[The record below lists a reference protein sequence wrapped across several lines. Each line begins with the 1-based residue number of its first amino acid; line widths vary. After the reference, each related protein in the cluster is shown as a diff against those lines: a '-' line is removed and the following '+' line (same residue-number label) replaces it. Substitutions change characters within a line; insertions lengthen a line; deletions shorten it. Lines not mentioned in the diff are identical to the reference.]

1 MFKEIDSKQLES
13 LLYTD
18 KRLFL
23 LDIRSDAEIMGGM
36 LPNSRHLPMH
46 LIPIKLNELPEDRD
60 VVLYCR
66 TGARSYHAC
75 TYLIQQGFN
84 NVINLKGG
92 ILDWARNG
100 FEIETYA

>member
-13 LLYTD
+13 LLYSD
-18 KRLFL
+18 KRPFL

-75 TYLIQQGFN
+75 TYLLQQGFN

-100 FEIETYA
+100 FAIETYA

>member
-1 MFKEIDSKQLES
+1 MFKEIDCTQLES
-13 LLYTD
+13 LISTD
-18 KRLFL
+18 KKLFL
-23 LDIRSDAEIMGGM
+23 LDIRSDAEVMGGM

-46 LIPIKLNELPEDRD
+46 LIPVKLDEFPEDRN

-75 TYLIQQGFN
+75 SYLIQQGFD

-92 ILDWARNG
+92 IVDWARCG
-100 FEIETYA
+100 FDIEAYA